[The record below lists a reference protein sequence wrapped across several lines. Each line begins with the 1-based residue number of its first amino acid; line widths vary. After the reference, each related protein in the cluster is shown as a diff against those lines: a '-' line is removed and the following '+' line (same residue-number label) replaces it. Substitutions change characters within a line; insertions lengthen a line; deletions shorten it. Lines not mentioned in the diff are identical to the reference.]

1 MTRRLKRSFGV
12 AILYFGTWAVAPA
25 VGQPVTFQP
34 AGTIAGPAELIR
46 AAGGYAYVSAGK
58 TITIVD
64 ISRPG
69 STKSVG
75 SYSFPAKI
83 SGFSVSGPLI
93 YVAADLFGFG
103 ILDAGNPAALSLR
116 GALKTRG
123 QAKNVAVSGTT
134 ALVADVLSGIDVI
147 DVSNPSVPVQV
158 GSIFL
163 EGVAAAVTA
172 AGRLA
177 YASDRP
183 SGFYVM
189 DTQQPTATAPLSAVQ
204 SPSPIVVPF
213 EAQIEIL
220 RPAGGA
226 STTAVLIAGGFLQFF
241 DVSRPE
247 SIVQL
252 PSYRAPFPALR
263 ATLVGTRAYVA
274 AGPAGV
280 QVIDLSTPA
289 MPRVIAS
296 YATMSP
302 AVDVAV
308 DNSLVLV
315 ALAKGDVIILRTDN

>member
-1 MTRRLKRSFGV
+1 VTRKLRRSLAV
-12 AILYFGTWAVAPA
+12 VILCYGCWSVPA
-25 VGQPVTFQP
+25 AAGQPVTFEQVG
-34 AGTIAGPAELIR
+34 AIAGPAELVR
-46 AAGGYAYVSAGK
+46 AAGEFAYVSAGK

-64 ISRPG
+64 ISRPAAP
-69 STKSVG
+69 KSVG
-75 SYSFPAKI
+75 SYAFPAKI
-83 SGFSVSGPLI
+83 DDFVVADRLI
-93 YVAADLFGFG
+93 YVAADQFGLG
-103 ILDAGNPAALSLR
+103 ILEATNPAALTLR

-123 QAKNVAVSGTT
+123 QAKRVAVSGTT
-134 ALVADVLSGIDVI
+134 AFVADVLSGIDVI
-147 DVSNPSVPVQV
+147 DVSNPSTPHQI

-172 AGRLA
+172 RGRLV

-189 DTQQPTATAPLSAVQ
+189 DTEKLKATSPLSAVQ

-213 EAQIEIL
+213 DAQIEL
-220 RPAGGA
+220 LQPAGGT
-226 STTAVLIAGGFLQFF
+226 STTAMLIAGGFLQFF

-252 PSYRAPFPALR
+252 PSFRAPFPAVR
-263 ATLVGTRAYVA
+263 AALVGTRAYTA

-280 QVIDLSTPA
+280 QVIDLSMPS

-296 YATMSP
+296 YPTMSP

-308 DNSLVLV
+308 DNSLLLV
-315 ALAKGDVIILRTDN
+315 ALAKGEVIILRKDN